1 MKRYIQLT
9 SFKATITSALLLTLL
24 LTIGC
29 KKEKALEPS
38 NLDED
43 YFVVKDNPNDPVD
56 HTIYQFYQSTGIASF
71 YNDTIHRRRISD
83 SAGFPRYNYV
93 RLSLNYNLFGATQY
107 RYVRLSSKTN
117 VPACLT
123 VIKDK
128 VLPVLP
134 DNLNIPSILL
144 VDSFINLTPLLYVN
158 SEDGW
163 NAIQGFNT
171 VGIKVVNAGV
181 MTEEEKKTYAG
192 SILAGMAEKRL
203 NSLYAAELQKNFYS
217 ITRAAGLTLMEYD
230 IYFGLPFFI
239 FGVDFSTVP
248 PAEQYGYLK
257 YIHIANNWG
266 LDDPL
271 YTAAPANE
279 QSDLRAFLTAIF
291 RYTTAEFNAKYTNDE
306 LVLQKFGIVKN
317 MAKRAG
323 FKFAD

>member
-9 SFKATITSALLLTLL
+9 TFQASFTGVLLLTVL
-24 LTIGC
+24 LTSGC
-29 KKEKALEPS
+29 KKEKALDPS
-38 NLDED
+38 NLDEN

-56 HTIYQFYQSTGIASF
+56 HAIYQFYQSTGIASF

-93 RLSLNYNLFGATQY
+93 KLSLNYNLFGASQHRFSY
-107 RYVRLSSKTN
+107 LSSKTN

-123 VIKDK
+123 VIKEK

-134 DNLNIPSILL
+134 DNLDIPSILL
-144 VDSFINLTPLLYVN
+144 VDSFMQLQPLLYV
-158 SEDGW
+158 EIKDGW
-163 NAIQGFNT
+163 NSIHGFNT
-171 VGIKVVNAGV
+171 VGIKVADAGA
-181 MTEEEKKTYAG
+181 MNENEKKFYAG

-203 NSLYAAELQKNFYS
+203 NSLYAAELQRDFYS
-217 ITRAAGLTLMEYD
+217 ITRAAGLSLMEYD

-248 PAEQYGYLK
+248 PAEYFGYLK

-279 QSDLRAFLTAIF
+279 VSDLRAFLTAVF
-291 RYTTAEFNAKYTNDE
+291 SYSTAEFNTEYTNDE
-306 LVLQKFGIVKN
+306 LVLQKFGIIKN